1 LTLIDFGLT
10 LYRLAEDPQ
19 FYTELIPATLKLIAT
34 TSLMSKIMNTTKRYF
49 LPLIFVTMV
58 VSLSSCS
65 SNPTARNIDS
75 PTPSPTT
82 TPTNSG
88 SSQTPSQIPTVAQLR
103 EKSPNQESSNQES
116 PKENTPSPSISKA
129 VTSKTTNVTL
139 YTSDTQC
146 QEFIPEKV
154 SVPAEKP
161 VTNVVSKIL
170 EKRDT
175 SDFSLSGYRVNIKNG
190 VATVDLRISPESK
203 RQIASLSSCEQFALF
218 GSLRKTLTSNSQW
231 NIKEVRFTERG
242 EDIVL

>member
-1 LTLIDFGLT
+1 MYSIALDFIGLT
-10 LYRLAEDPQ
+10 LYKLAQ
-19 FYTELIPATLKLIAT
+19 YSQIYVELIPVTLKLIAA

-49 LPLIFVTMV
+49 LPLIFVTIV

-65 SNPTARNIDS
+65 SNPTAPNIDS
-75 PTPSPTT
+75 GTPSPTT
-82 TPTNSG
+82 TPTNSA
-88 SSQTPSQIPTVAQLR
+88 SSQTPSQIPSVAQLR
-103 EKSPNQESSNQES
+103 EKSPNQES
-116 PKENTPSPSISKA
+116 PKENTPSSSTPKA
-129 VTSKTTNVTL
+129 VTSKTTNVTM

-146 QEFIPEKV
+146 QELIPEKV
-154 SVPAEKP
+154 SVPAEEP

-175 SDFSLSGYRVNIKNG
+175 SDLSLSGYRVNIKNG
-190 VATVDLRISPESK
+190 IATVDLRISPDSK

-218 GSLRKTLTSNSQW
+218 GSLRKTLTSNAQW

>member
-1 LTLIDFGLT
+1 LTDFGLT
-10 LYRLAEDPQ
+10 LYKLAQ
-19 FYTELIPATLKLIAT
+19 YSQICMELIPAILKLIAAT
-34 TSLMSKIMNTTKRYF
+34 LLVSKIMNTTNKYF
-49 LPLIFVTMV
+49 LPLIFVTII

-75 PTPSPTT
+75 GTPSSTIA
-82 TPTNSG
+82 PTNSS
-88 SSQTPSQIPTVAQLR
+88 SSQTPDQIPSVAQLR
-103 EKSPNQESSNQES
+103 EKSPNKES
-116 PKENTPSPSISKA
+116 PKENTPSSSTPKVA
-129 VTSKTTNVTL
+129 VSRTTNVTL

-146 QEFIPEKV
+146 QQLIPEKV
-154 SVPAEKP
+154 SVPAEEP

-175 SDFSLSGYRVNIKNG
+175 SDFSLSGYRVNIKDG
-190 VATVDLRISPESK
+190 IAIVDLRISPDSK

-218 GSLRKTLTSNSQW
+218 GSLRKTLTSNAQW

>member
-1 LTLIDFGLT
+1 
-10 LYRLAEDPQ
+10 
-19 FYTELIPATLKLIAT
+19 
-34 TSLMSKIMNTTKRYF
+34 MNTTQRYF
-49 LPLIFVTMV
+49 LPLIFVTMI

-65 SNPTARNIDS
+65 SKPTARNIDS
-75 PTPSPTT
+75 GTPSPTT
-82 TPTNSG
+82 TPTNSV
-88 SSQTPSQIPTVAQLR
+88 SSQTSSQIPSVAQLR
-103 EKSPNQESSNQES
+103 EKSPNQES
-116 PKENTPSPSISKA
+116 PKENRPSSSIPKA
-129 VTSKTTNVTL
+129 VTSKTTSVTL

-146 QEFIPEKV
+146 QELIPEKLL
-154 SVPAEKP
+154 VPAEEP

-190 VATVDLRISPESK
+190 IATVDLRISPDSK

-218 GSLRKTLTSNSQW
+218 GSLRKTLTSNAQW

>member
-1 LTLIDFGLT
+1 
-10 LYRLAEDPQ
+10 
-19 FYTELIPATLKLIAT
+19 
-34 TSLMSKIMNTTKRYF
+34 MNTIKRYF

-65 SNPTARNIDS
+65 SNPTASKIDS
-75 PTPSPTT
+75 GTPSSTT
-82 TPTNSG
+82 TPTNS
-88 SSQTPSQIPTVAQLR
+88 SLFQTPSQIPSVAQLR
-103 EKSPNQESSNQES
+103 EKSPNQES
-116 PKENTPSPSISKA
+116 PKENTPPSSASKA

-139 YTSDTQC
+139 FTSDAQC
-146 QEFIPEKV
+146 QELIPEKV
-154 SVPAEKP
+154 SVPAEEP

-190 VATVDLRISPESK
+190 IATVDLRISPESK

-218 GSLRKTLTSNSQW
+218 GSLRKTLTSNAQW

-242 EDIVL
+242 KDIVL

>member
-1 LTLIDFGLT
+1 
-10 LYRLAEDPQ
+10 
-19 FYTELIPATLKLIAT
+19 
-34 TSLMSKIMNTTKRYF
+34 
-49 LPLIFVTMV
+49 MV
-58 VSLSSCS
+58 VSLSSCN

-75 PTPSPTT
+75 ETPSPTT
-82 TPTNSG
+82 TPTNNASAP
-88 SSQTPSQIPTVAQLR
+88 TPSQIPSVAQLR
-103 EKSPNQESSNQES
+103 EKSPNQESS
-116 PKENTPSPSISKA
+116 KENTPSSSAPKA

-146 QEFIPEKV
+146 QEFISEKV
-154 SVPAEKP
+154 SVPAEEP

-190 VATVDLRISPESK
+190 IATVDLRISPDSK

-218 GSLRKTLTSNSQW
+218 GSLRKTLTSNAQW

-242 EDIVL
+242 ENIVL

>member
-1 LTLIDFGLT
+1 
-10 LYRLAEDPQ
+10 
-19 FYTELIPATLKLIAT
+19 
-34 TSLMSKIMNTTKRYF
+34 MNTTKKYF

-58 VSLSSCS
+58 VSLGSCS
-65 SNPTARNIDS
+65 SNPIARNIDS
-75 PTPSPTT
+75 GTRSPAT
-82 TPTNSG
+82 TPPNSL
-88 SSQTPSQIPTVAQLR
+88 SSQTPSQISSVAHLR
-103 EKSPNQESSNQES
+103 EKSPNQKP
-116 PKENTPSPSISKA
+116 PKENTPSPSTSEATI
-129 VTSKTTNVTL
+129 SKTTNVTL

-146 QEFIPEKV
+146 QKLIPEKV

-190 VATVDLRISPESK
+190 IATVDLRISPESK

-218 GSLRKTLTSNSQW
+218 GSLRKTLTSNAQW

>member
-1 LTLIDFGLT
+1 MTDFGLT
-10 LYRLAEDPQ
+10 LYKLAQ
-19 FYTELIPATLKLIAT
+19 YSQICVELIPATLKLIAAT
-34 TSLMSKIMNTTKRYF
+34 LLVSKIMNTTNKYF
-49 LPLIFVTMV
+49 LPLIFVTII

-75 PTPSPTT
+75 ETPSSTI
-82 TPTNSG
+82 TPTNSS
-88 SSQTPSQIPTVAQLR
+88 SSQASEQIPSVAQLR
-103 EKSPNQESSNQES
+103 EKSPNKES
-116 PKENTPSPSISKA
+116 PKENTPSSSTPKVAASR
-129 VTSKTTNVTL
+129 TTNVTL

-146 QEFIPEKV
+146 QQLIPEKV
-154 SVPAEKP
+154 SVPAEEP

-190 VATVDLRISPESK
+190 IAIVDLRISPDSK

-218 GSLRKTLTSNSQW
+218 GSLRKTLTSNVQW
-231 NIKEVRFTERG
+231 NIKEVRFTEQG

>member
-1 LTLIDFGLT
+1 
-10 LYRLAEDPQ
+10 
-19 FYTELIPATLKLIAT
+19 
-34 TSLMSKIMNTTKRYF
+34 MNTTKRYF

-65 SNPTARNIDS
+65 SNPTTRNIDS
-75 PTPSPTT
+75 ETPSSTT
-82 TPTNSG
+82 TPTNSPL
-88 SSQTPSQIPTVAQLR
+88 SQTPSQIPSVAQLR
-103 EKSPNQESSNQES
+103 EKPPNQES
-116 PKENTPSPSISKA
+116 PKENTPSSLTPKVA
-129 VTSKTTNVTL
+129 TSKTTNVTL

-146 QEFIPEKV
+146 QELIPEKV
-154 SVPAEKP
+154 SVPAEEP

-190 VATVDLRISPESK
+190 IATVDLRISPDSK

-218 GSLRKTLTSNSQW
+218 GSLRKTLTSNAQW

>member
-1 LTLIDFGLT
+1 
-10 LYRLAEDPQ
+10 
-19 FYTELIPATLKLIAT
+19 
-34 TSLMSKIMNTTKRYF
+34 MNTINRYC

-65 SNPTARNIDS
+65 SNPTTSNIDKATS
-75 PTPSPTT
+75 YPTT
-82 TPTNSG
+82 APTNSV
-88 SSQTPSQIPTVAQLR
+88 SSQTPSQVPSVAQLR
-103 EKSPNQESSNQES
+103 EKSSNQES
-116 PKENTPSPSISKA
+116 PKENTPSPSTSKVA
-129 VTSKTTNVTL
+129 ISKTTSVTL

-146 QEFIPEKV
+146 QKLIPEKV
-154 SVPAEKP
+154 SVPADEP

-190 VATVDLRISPESK
+190 IATVDLRISPESK
-203 RQIASLSSCEQFALF
+203 RQITSLSSCEQFALF
-218 GSLRKTLTSNSQW
+218 GSLRKTLTSNPQW

>member
-1 LTLIDFGLT
+1 
-10 LYRLAEDPQ
+10 
-19 FYTELIPATLKLIAT
+19 
-34 TSLMSKIMNTTKRYF
+34 MSKIMNITKRYF

-75 PTPSPTT
+75 PKPDPIT
-82 TPTNSG
+82 TPTNSA
-88 SSQTPSQIPTVAQLR
+88 SSQTSSQIPSVAQLR
-103 EKSPNQESSNQES
+103 EKSPNQES
-116 PKENTPSPSISKA
+116 PKENTPSSSIPKA

-139 YTSDTQC
+139 YTSDSQC
-146 QEFIPEKV
+146 QDFISEKV
-154 SVPAEKP
+154 SVPAEEP
-161 VTNVVSKIL
+161 VANVVSKIL

-218 GSLRKTLTSNSQW
+218 GSLRKTLMSNSQW
-231 NIKEVRFTERG
+231 NIKKVRFTERG
-242 EDIVL
+242 EEIVL